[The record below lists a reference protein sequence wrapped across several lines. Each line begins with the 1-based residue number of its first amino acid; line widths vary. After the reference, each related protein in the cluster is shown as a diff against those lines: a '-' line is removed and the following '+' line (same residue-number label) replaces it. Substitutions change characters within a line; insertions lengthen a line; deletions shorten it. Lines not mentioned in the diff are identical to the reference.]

1 MKLIIEIKMD
11 GAAFEELPGSEVAR
25 ILRQWADRL
34 DNCDFMSGKDNLRDI
49 NGNICG
55 FVKVEE

>member
-1 MKLIIEIKMD
+1 MRLTVEIDMK
-11 GAAFEELPGSEVAR
+11 GAAFEDLPGSEIAR
-25 ILRQWADRL
+25 ILRIQAERL